1 MEKTSEEKLKLLQE
15 KHNLTKEYLRRSLF
29 KLRESINFFDSEMV
43 DIEEEEEKIVK
54 FIGEVKR
61 RNLV

>member
-1 MEKTSEEKLKLLQE
+1 MEQTAEQKLKALQE
-15 KHNLTKEYLRRSLF
+15 KHILTKEYLRRAL
-29 KLRESINFFDSEMV
+29 LRLKDSIQYFDPEIV
-43 DIEEEEEKIVK
+43 DIEEEEEKTLK